1 MASLAPTVTV
11 IIPTY
16 NSSRTLRSAIQS
28 VLLQTLS
35 DFEIWVVGDGCTD
48 DSGEVVAS
56 FPDHRLHWVN
66 LPSNFGGP
74 SVPRN
79 EGWARANGRYIAYLG
94 HDDLWFPG
102 HLAEVVA
109 TVEREQAV
117 FACSL
122 GAVLGPG
129 AAMAAF
135 SIPRDPR
142 RGGELSP
149 SNWLHRCDL
158 DQRIGRWSINSRWAD
173 DREFLRRVF
182 EARMPIAFCRQLTV
196 LKYPSTVWRLYD
208 PGRELPQES
217 AVDRLRRD
225 PRGFRDEI
233 LLELATAFSDSLIV
247 RRPGLRGAL
256 RMLLSLLVG
265 LWGIDRWPV
274 NRLLYWFYRRRAG
287 LGSRSRPHVDHRM

>member
-16 NSSRTLRSAIQS
+16 NSSRTLRLAIQS
-28 VLLQTLS
+28 VLMQTLS

-56 FPDHRLHWVN
+56 FADHRLHWVN

-94 HDDLWFPG
+94 HDDLWFPW

-109 TVEREQAV
+109 TLEREQAV

-122 GAVLGPG
+122 GAVLEPG

-135 SIPRDPR
+135 SLPHDPR

-182 EARMPIAFCRQLTV
+182 EARVPIAFCRQLSV

-208 PGRELPQES
+208 PGESCPRRAPSIGCAVTRGIFGTRFCSSWQPPSPTASSSGAQGCVELCGCCS
-217 AVDRLRRD
+217 RYWWVF
-225 PRGFRDEI
+225 GV
-233 LLELATAFSDSLIV
+233 LIV
-247 RRPGLRGAL
+247 GQ
-256 RMLLSLLVG
+256 
-265 LWGIDRWPV
+265 
-274 NRLLYWFYRRRAG
+274 
-287 LGSRSRPHVDHRM
+287 